1 MKKILVIDDSKLL
14 RMANARMLA
23 KAGYEVLT
31 AADGE
36 EGLKIVQSHAP
47 DLLVLDMMLPKIS
60 GVEVLQTLRKN
71 PSTQRLPVIV
81 LTSLSEM
88 NRKKIMAEGATDFV
102 EKSRGLADANS
113 SALLQAIARAFQS
126 G

>member
-1 MKKILVIDDSKLL
+1 MKKILLVDDSKLL
-14 RMANARMLA
+14 RTANARMLA

-36 EGLKIVQSHAP
+36 EGLKIVQSQVP

-60 GVEVLQTLRKN
+60 GVEVLQAVRKN
-71 PSTQRLPVIV
+71 PSTQALPVIV

-102 EKSRGLADANS
+102 EKSKGLIDQNS
-113 SALLQAIARAFQS
+113 SALLQAIARVFQKV
-126 G
+126 

>member
-1 MKKILVIDDSKLL
+1 MKKILLVDDSKLL
-14 RMANARMLA
+14 RTANARILA

-36 EGLKIVQSHAP
+36 EGLKIVQSQVP
-47 DLLVLDMMLPKIS
+47 DLLVLDMMLPKLS
-60 GVEVLQTLRKN
+60 GVEVLQAVRKN
-71 PSTQRLPVIV
+71 PSTQALPVIV

-102 EKSRGLADANS
+102 EKSKGLTDQNS
-113 SALLQAIARAFQS
+113 SALLQAIARVFQN

>member
-1 MKKILVIDDSKLL
+1 MKKILLVDDSKLL
-14 RMANARMLA
+14 RTANARILA

-36 EGLKIVQSHAP
+36 EGLKIAQSQVP
-47 DLLVLDMMLPKIS
+47 DLLVLDMMLPKLS
-60 GVEVLQTLRKN
+60 GVEVLQAVRKN
-71 PSTQRLPVIV
+71 PSTQALPVIV

-88 NRKKIMAEGATDFV
+88 NRKKIIEEGATDFV
-102 EKSRGLADANS
+102 EKSKGLTDQNS
-113 SALLQAIARAFQS
+113 SALLQAIARVFQN

>member
-14 RMANARMLA
+14 RMANAKMLA

-36 EGLKIVQSHAP
+36 EGLKIVQSHTP
-47 DLLVLDMMLPKIS
+47 DLLVLDMMLPKVS

-102 EKSRGLADANS
+102 EKSRGLADQNS
-113 SALLQAIARAFQS
+113 SALLAAIAKAFQS

>member
-1 MKKILVIDDSKLL
+1 MKKILLVDDSKLL
-14 RMANARMLA
+14 RTANARMLV

-36 EGLKIVQSHAP
+36 EGLKIVHNQVP
-47 DLLVLDMMLPKIS
+47 DVLVLDMMLPKLS
-60 GVEVLQTLRKN
+60 GVEVLQAVRKN
-71 PSTQRLPVIV
+71 PSTQALPVIV

-102 EKSRGLADANS
+102 EKSKGLTDHNS
-113 SALLQAIARAFQS
+113 SALLQAIARVFQEA
-126 G
+126 

>member
-14 RMANARMLA
+14 RMANAKMLA

-36 EGLKIVQSHAP
+36 EGLKIVQSHTP
-47 DLLVLDMMLPKIS
+47 DLLVLDMMLPKVS

-102 EKSRGLADANS
+102 EKSRGLADQNS
-113 SALLQAIARAFQS
+113 SALLVAIAKAFQS

>member
-14 RMANARMLA
+14 RMANAKMLA

-36 EGLKIVQSHAP
+36 EGLKIVQSHTP
-47 DLLVLDMMLPKIS
+47 DLLVLDMMLPKVS

-102 EKSRGLADANS
+102 EKSRGLADQNS
-113 SALLQAIARAFQS
+113 SALLAAIARAFQS

>member
-81 LTSLSEM
+81 LTSLSQL
-88 NRKKIMAEGATDFV
+88 NRDKIMAEGATDSV
-102 EKSRGLADANS
+102 EKSQVSNQNS
-113 SALLQAIARAFQS
+113 SDLLRAISRVLQR

>member
-1 MKKILVIDDSKLL
+1 MKTVLLVDDSKLL

-36 EGLKIVQSHAP
+36 EGLKLVQSRVP
-47 DLLVLDMMLPKIS
+47 DVLVLDMMLPKIS
-60 GVEVLQTLRKN
+60 GVEVLRALRSN
-71 PSTQRLPVIV
+71 PSTQALPVIV
-81 LTSLSEM
+81 LTSLSQL
-88 NRKKIMAEGATDFV
+88 NRDKIMAEGATDFV
-102 EKSRGLADANS
+102 EKSRALSDTNS
-113 SALLQAIARAFQS
+113 SDLLKAIARVFQS

>member
-14 RMANARMLA
+14 RMANAKILA
-23 KAGYEVLT
+23 KAGYQVLT
-31 AADGE
+31 AGDGE
-36 EGLKIVQSHAP
+36 EGLKIVQSHTP

-88 NRKKIMAEGATDFV
+88 NRKKILAEGATDFV
-102 EKSRGLADANS
+102 EKSQELADQNS
-113 SALLQAIARAFQS
+113 SPLLAAIAKAFQS

>member
-1 MKKILVIDDSKLL
+1 MKKILLVDDSKLL
-14 RMANARMLA
+14 RTANARILA

-36 EGLKIVQSHAP
+36 EGLKIAQSQVP
-47 DLLVLDMMLPKIS
+47 DLLVLDMMLPKLS
-60 GVEVLQTLRKN
+60 GVEVLQAVRKN
-71 PSTQRLPVIV
+71 PSTQALPVIV

-102 EKSRGLADANS
+102 EKSKGLADQNS
-113 SALLQAIARAFQS
+113 SALLQAIARVFQK

>member
-1 MKKILVIDDSKLL
+1 MKKILLVDDSKLL
-14 RMANARMLA
+14 RTANARILA

-36 EGLKIVQSHAP
+36 EGLKIVQSQVP
-47 DLLVLDMMLPKIS
+47 DLLVLDMMLPKLS
-60 GVEVLQTLRKN
+60 GVEVLQAVRKN
-71 PSTQRLPVIV
+71 PSTQALPVIV

-102 EKSRGLADANS
+102 EKSKGLTDQNS
-113 SALLQAIARAFQS
+113 SALLQAIARVFQK

>member
-1 MKKILVIDDSKLL
+1 MKTILLVDDSKLL

-36 EGLKIVQSHAP
+36 EGLRLVQSRVP
-47 DLLVLDMMLPKIS
+47 DVLVLDMMLPKIS
-60 GVEVLQTLRKN
+60 GVEVLRAVRSN
-71 PSTQRLPVIV
+71 PSTQALPVIV
-81 LTSLSEM
+81 LTSLSQL
-88 NRKKIMAEGATDFV
+88 NRDKIMAEGATDFV
-102 EKSRGLADANS
+102 EKSQVSNQNS
-113 SALLQAIARAFQS
+113 SDLLRAISRVLQR